1 MNKKITRAQ
10 VAEAAGVSES
20 TVSRALNNSPKI
32 SASVRKKVQE
42 MASRMGYFPNRQAVL
57 LTSDKTFRLGLVVRA
72 FHNFS
77 PFTRAYFPRLL
88 DGVIQEA
95 EKHGYSVT
103 IIMDKI
109 NDTYKDLN
117 LMVRS
122 REVDGLIFSVTAF
135 EDPRF
140 PKLLENNIPLVL
152 VNNSFEGINCVNCN
166 PYPGMLDAI
175 KHLKSLGHRKI
186 GYIAGDQHYW
196 DGQTRLSAFNEM
208 TNDFDSAMVVT
219 GNFSKTSGYS
229 ATEKL
234 FREDEDITAIMTA
247 SDRQAMGVLSYCNE
261 RGIDVPGEL
270 SLIGFDNLGPARD
283 MTPGLT
289 TIQNPVTLLGSDAV
303 SLLLERI
310 EKKEKWKWIERQS
323 QFIMRHSTAK
333 AYK

>member
-1 MNKKITRAQ
+1 MSKKVTRAQ

-20 TVSRALNNSPKI
+20 TVSRALNNSTKI
-32 SASVRKKVQE
+32 SLSVRKKVQDL
-42 MASRMGYFPNRQAVL
+42 AIKMGYFPNRQAVL

-88 DGVIQEA
+88 DGVIQKA
-95 EKHGYSVT
+95 EKYGYSVT

-109 NDTYKDLN
+109 NDTYKDLS
-117 LMVRS
+117 LMVKS
-122 REVDGLIFSVTAF
+122 REVDGLIFSVTALN
-135 EDPRF
+135 DPRF
-140 PKLLENNIPLVL
+140 HRLLENKIPLIL
-152 VNNSFEGINCVNCN
+152 VNNRFEGITSVNCD

-175 KHLKSLGHRKI
+175 NHLKTLDHKRI
-186 GYIAGDQHYW
+186 GYIAGDQNYW
-196 DGQTRLSAFNEM
+196 DGQTRLTAFKKM
-208 TNDFDSAMVVT
+208 TETFDSINIVT

-234 FREDEDITAIMTA
+234 FRNDENITAIMTS
-247 SDRQAMGVLSYCNE
+247 SDRQAMGVVSYCNE
-261 RGIDVPGEL
+261 RGIHIPGEL

-283 MTPGLT
+283 MHPGLT
-289 TIQNPVTLLGSDAV
+289 TIQNPVTQLGSDAV
-303 SLLLERI
+303 SLLLEGI
-310 EKKEKWKWIERQS
+310 LENEKWKWIERQS